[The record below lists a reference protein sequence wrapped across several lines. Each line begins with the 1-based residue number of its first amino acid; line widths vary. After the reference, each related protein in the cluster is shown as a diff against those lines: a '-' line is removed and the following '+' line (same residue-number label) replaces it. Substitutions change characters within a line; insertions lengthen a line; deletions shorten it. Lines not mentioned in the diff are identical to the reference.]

1 MREQGSLERGLGE
14 QALGRAQGQLGPD
27 VRSRSPSLCA
37 PEGGS
42 PLSFVRHL
50 AEREHMVSTPPGP
63 RAGDEVA
70 AASVPGPAWTRPLE
84 SPGRPSFVSMLAGL
98 LLLLMSSFDM
108 ICSGDWFLSISGIC
122 FKRI

>member
-1 MREQGSLERGLGE
+1 
-14 QALGRAQGQLGPD
+14 
-27 VRSRSPSLCA
+27 
-37 PEGGS
+37 
-42 PLSFVRHL
+42 
-50 AEREHMVSTPPGP
+50 MVSTPPGP